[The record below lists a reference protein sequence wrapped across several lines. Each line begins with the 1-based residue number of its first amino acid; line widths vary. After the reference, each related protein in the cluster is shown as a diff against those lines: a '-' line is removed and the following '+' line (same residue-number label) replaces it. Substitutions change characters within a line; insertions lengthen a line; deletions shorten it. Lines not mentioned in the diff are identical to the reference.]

1 MRSPIIKV
9 LAGLFFPDT
18 LWEKSVSLSFL
29 VSGGH
34 LAFQGS
40 WSLPP
45 SSEPAAYYFQISLS
59 DFWFHHHVSLC

>member
-9 LAGLFFPDT
+9 LAGLFFPET
-18 LWEKSVSLSFL
+18 LWEKSVSLPFL

-45 SSEPAAYYFQISLS
+45 SSGPATFYFQISLS
-59 DFWFHHHVSLC
+59 DF